1 MRPDR
6 YSDRPTG
13 WRTRLTG
20 AGGTTMLAT
29 LPFVVAL
36 VTWRAVQPVV
46 TMSTPPLAID
56 LLPLS
61 TPPEPVQEVPEGPQ
75 RTQQEEQKPQDRP
88 DLPEPP
94 DVPLP
99 TLSPVAV
106 PVKPPA
112 RQVVEVRP
120 VPETTAPRAL
130 QAPPGRRAS
139 NDTEASWEALLKAHL
154 EKHRRYPLTARA
166 MRIQGIA
173 HVRFRMSRAG
183 KLLSVTLSRSSGFD
197 ILDRAALD
205 TIRRAQPLPPIP
217 AERADELELSIPVEF
232 FLKP

>member
-20 AGGTTMLAT
+20 AGGTTMLAA
-29 LPFVVAL
+29 LPFAVAL

-46 TMSTPPLAID
+46 AMPTPPLAID

-61 TPPEPVQEVPEGPQ
+61 TPPEPVQEVAEGPQ

-94 DVPLP
+94 DVPRP
-99 TLSPVAV
+99 TLLLVAV

-120 VPETTAPRAL
+120 VPETTAPGAL
-130 QAPPGRRAS
+130 QAPPERRAS
-139 NDTEASWEALLKAHL
+139 NDTEASWDTVLKAHL

-183 KLLSVTLSRSSGFD
+183 KLISVTLSRSSGFD

-217 AERADELELSIPVEF
+217 TEGPTNWNYRFPWSF
-232 FLKP
+232 S